1 MAANIKEAEKRIA
14 RGSARSSYKYL
25 LIGQCRTLSSIDV
38 KGHGQPNL
46 LRRVCFFLH
55 HFSRVDG
62 GYKSVRVCIVLK
74 PHNLLH
80 SSFFEGLELR
90 RGDAIVATTLD
101 TAQISKRY
109 RR

>member
-1 MAANIKEAEKRIA
+1 MLRDTASQTCSGESAFFFITSAEWM
-14 RGSARSSYKYL
+14 
-25 LIGQCRTLSSIDV
+25 
-38 KGHGQPNL
+38 
-46 LRRVCFFLH
+46 
-55 HFSRVDG
+55 G

-80 SSFFEGLELR
+80 SSFFDGLDLR

>member
-1 MAANIKEAEKRIA
+1 
-14 RGSARSSYKYL
+14 
-25 LIGQCRTLSSIDV
+25 
-38 KGHGQPNL
+38 
-46 LRRVCFFLH
+46 
-55 HFSRVDG
+55 VDG

-74 PHNLLH
+74 AHNLLH
-80 SSFFEGLELR
+80 SSFFDGLELR

>member
-1 MAANIKEAEKRIA
+1 MLRDTASQTCSGESAFFFITSAESM
-14 RGSARSSYKYL
+14 G
-25 LIGQCRTLSSIDV
+25 V
-38 KGHGQPNL
+38 
-46 LRRVCFFLH
+46 
-55 HFSRVDG
+55 
-62 GYKSVRVCIVLK
+62 KSVRVCIVLK

-80 SSFFEGLELR
+80 SSFFDGLELR